1 MTLDSEIERLGEQT
15 DDLRT
20 NGVTTTAAVSQ
31 PSGLTGTE
39 AMIDVE
45 GVGKAFGSVQAL
57 VAVSLRVQAG
67 RVVGLLGPNGAGKT
81 TLVRILTTLLQPDSG
96 QARVAGLDIVRD
108 AASIRSA
115 IGLAGQY
122 AAVDEMLTGRENL
135 ELVGQLYHLGRAE
148 RRQRAER
155 VLEQF
160 QLAGA
165 ADRPVRTYSGGMR
178 RRLDLAASLV
188 GGRRCSSWAS
198 RPPAW
203 IRARAWICGSTSR
216 TSWPAAPRSC

>member
-1 MTLDSEIERLGEQT
+1 MVEENDMTLDSEIERLGEQT

-20 NGVTTTAAVSQ
+20 NGAQVTTTAAVSQ

-96 QARVAGLDIVRD
+96 QARGSPVSTSCGTL
-108 AASIRSA
+108 
-115 IGLAGQY
+115 L
-122 AAVDEMLTGRENL
+122 
-135 ELVGQLYHLGRAE
+135 
-148 RRQRAER
+148 
-155 VLEQF
+155 QF
-160 QLAGA
+160 
-165 ADRPVRTYSGGMR
+165 
-178 RRLDLAASLV
+178 
-188 GGRRCSSWAS
+188 GRRS
-198 RPPAW
+198 
-203 IRARAWICGSTSR
+203 G
-216 TSWPAAPRSC
+216 WPASTRPSTRC